1 MLTEPRM
8 RAGVIAGAGAAVA
21 AFFLSFVV
29 FCLGG
34 LLVAVISGLSAG
46 MQIARDQRFARTAG
60 SAGAVA
66 GLYAGVVLGI
76 GQILGMLLTSA
87 IFRDQLQAQLASQP
101 GYSNDLY
108 WPTLIIACFMV
119 GVLEVGITVA
129 GGALAAYYAARRLY
143 GTPAPVAS
151 RYAGTYPP
159 AYAPPAALYPPPL
172 AVPIPAPPPARP
184 LPPYP
189 PPPTFYGVP
198 DAPVAAAD
206 AGAADAPQP
215 TPEV

>member
-1 MLTEPRM
+1 MEPRM

-46 MQIARDQRFARTAG
+46 MQIARDQRYAPTAG

-87 IFRDQLQAQLASQP
+87 IFRDQLQAQLATQP
-101 GYSNDLY
+101 GYSNNLY
-108 WPTLIIACFMV
+108 WPTLIIACIMV
-119 GVLEVGITVA
+119 GAIEVGITVG

-143 GTPAPVAS
+143 GTPAPIAS
-151 RYAGTYPP
+151 RYAPQYPP
-159 AYAPPAALYPPPL
+159 TYGPLAAMYPPPPAAPM
-172 AVPIPAPPPARP
+172 PAAPPARP

-189 PPPTFYGVP
+189 PPPAFYGVP
-198 DAPVAAAD
+198 APPVSADAAAD
-206 AGAADAPQP
+206 TTDVPPP